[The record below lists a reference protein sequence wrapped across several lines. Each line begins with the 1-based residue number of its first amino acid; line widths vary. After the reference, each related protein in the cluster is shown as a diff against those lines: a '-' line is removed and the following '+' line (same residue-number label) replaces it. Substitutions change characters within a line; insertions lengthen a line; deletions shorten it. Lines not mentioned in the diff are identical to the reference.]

1 MSRLLEEIAEQPD
14 VLNLVAESFRERSAD
29 LERLVQ
35 KIASGAYTNII
46 LTGMGA
52 SYHSCY
58 GLWLKLNNLGVPA
71 SLWDTSELVN
81 FAPNTIK
88 NSTLIIAVSQ
98 SGESAEIRK
107 LVSLTE
113 KPGVLVGLTNS
124 NDNCLAKKADILI
137 DLSAGGE
144 TSVSSKTY
152 LASLAILHLLGCK
165 IAGKHDA
172 DGVAELMLIAENI
185 RSNLVDQA
193 ARAEEVANFIS
204 SANQVT
210 LLGRGYSLAS
220 ANYGALILEEAAKF
234 PAIGLSAAQF
244 RHGPLEIVNEN
255 FHAIVLGGS
264 KEIWQMNLRL
274 VTDITSLG
282 GKVVVISSE
291 KQMSSM
297 GSYNLWTIPSVKD
310 ELLPM
315 IEILPLQQLVIAFAN
330 SKGFEAGVFSKSGKV
345 TYVE

>member
-14 VLNLVAESFRERSAD
+14 VLKQVADNFRERSTD
-29 LERLVQ
+29 LEKLVH
-35 KIASGAYTNII
+35 KISSDTYTNII

-58 GLWLKLNNLGVPA
+58 GLWLKLSNLGVPI
-71 SLWDTSELVN
+71 SLWDTSELIN
-81 FAPNTIK
+81 FAPNTIRK
-88 NSTLIIAVSQ
+88 STLIIAVSQ

-113 KPGVLVGLTNS
+113 KPGVLVGITNS
-124 NDNCLAKKADILI
+124 DDNCLARKADILL
-137 DLSAGGE
+137 DLSAGCE

-165 IAGKHDA
+165 IEGKNDV
-172 DGVAELMLIAENI
+172 DGETELMLIAENI
-185 RSNLVDQA
+185 RSNLLDQA
-193 ARAEEVANFIS
+193 AKAEEVVNFIS

-220 ANYGALILEEAAKF
+220 ANYGALILEEAAKL
-234 PAIGLSAAQF
+234 PAIGISAAQF

-255 FHAIVLGGS
+255 FHAIILGGS

-274 VTDITSLG
+274 VNDITSLG

-291 KQMSSM
+291 KQRSATR
-297 GSYNLWTIPSVKD
+297 SYNLCTIPFAKD

-330 SKGFEAGVFSKSGKV
+330 AKGIEAGVFSNSGKV
-345 TYVE
+345 TYLE

>member
-1 MSRLLEEIAEQPD
+1 
-14 VLNLVAESFRERSAD
+14 
-29 LERLVQ
+29 
-35 KIASGAYTNII
+35 
-46 LTGMGA
+46 
-52 SYHSCY
+52 
-58 GLWLKLNNLGVPA
+58 
-71 SLWDTSELVN
+71 
-81 FAPNTIK
+81 
-88 NSTLIIAVSQ
+88 
-98 SGESAEIRK
+98 
-107 LVSLTE
+107 
-113 KPGVLVGLTNS
+113 
-124 NDNCLAKKADILI
+124 
-137 DLSAGGE
+137 
-144 TSVSSKTY
+144 
-152 LASLAILHLLGCK
+152 
-165 IAGKHDA
+165 
-172 DGVAELMLIAENI
+172 MLIAENI

-274 VTDITSLG
+274 VNDITSLG